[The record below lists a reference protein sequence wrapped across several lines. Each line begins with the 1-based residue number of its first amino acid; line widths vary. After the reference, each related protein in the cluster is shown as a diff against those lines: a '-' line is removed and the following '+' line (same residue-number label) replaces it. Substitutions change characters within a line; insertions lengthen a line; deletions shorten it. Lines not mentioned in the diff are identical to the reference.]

1 MGTAIITAICSLG
14 MGMRS
19 CPEEE
24 ETAIWMSA
32 DFHSLFTMWKGFV
45 EAGSGGPCFHI
56 SFKELT
62 NHSIS
67 SLLCAWQTFVFGT
80 GGEAGSGSTEIITEV
95 FLFDS
100 FLTVI

>member
-1 MGTAIITAICSLG
+1 

-32 DFHSLFTMWKGFV
+32 DFHGLFKMCKGFV

-62 NHSIS
+62 NHNIS
-67 SLLCAWQTFVFGT
+67 SLLCAWQTFMFGT
-80 GGEAGSGSTEIITEV
+80 GKGDWQWQHRDTITEV
-95 FLFDS
+95 FLFDC